1 MKTIRIN
8 ETDVVCS
15 HEIKTDEAHRTAV
28 HVTVKTGEGADAA
41 ELTHVLTI
49 GAEDH
54 PLPDGY
60 DAAALQK
67 DLDVFREKHAR
78 MAESKLRAKK
88 LAQYL
93 E

>member
-1 MKTIRIN
+1 MKTIEIN
-8 ETDVVCS
+8 GIPVLCS
-15 HEIKTDEAHRTAV
+15 HEVKTDEAHRTAV
-28 HVTVKTGEGADAA
+28 HVTVKTGEGKDAV

-67 DLDVFREKHAR
+67 DVDAFRDKHAR

-88 LAQYL
+88 LAQGL
-93 E
+93 V